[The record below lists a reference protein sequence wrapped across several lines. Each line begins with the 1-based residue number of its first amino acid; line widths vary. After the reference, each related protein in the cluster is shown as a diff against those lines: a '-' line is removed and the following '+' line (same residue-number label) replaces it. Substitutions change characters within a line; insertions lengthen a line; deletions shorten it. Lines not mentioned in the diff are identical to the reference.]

1 MKKVKKLAKNKN
13 GKTREWKPK
22 GQWSGK
28 EVGLAALSW
37 MVLEL
42 DGSFKRDG
50 R

>member
-1 MKKVKKLAKNKN
+1 MKKFKKLAKNKN
-13 GKTREWKPK
+13 RKIHEGKPE

-37 MVLEL
+37 MVVEL